1 MIPQLIKI
9 GSIIK
14 RDIDGNIIHN
24 TPLASAFTLLMLFVS
39 IYNHII
45 DKTETMGI
53 DAINP
58 PIILSFFAISE
69 TNTTIAEDINTFI
82 KYVIILL

>member
-9 GSIIK
+9 GSTIK
-14 RDIDGNIIHN
+14 KDIDGNIIHKIPFAN
-24 TPLASAFTLLMLFVS
+24 AFTLSMSFVS

-69 TNTTIAEDINTFI
+69 TSTIIAEDINTFI
-82 KYVIILL
+82 K

>member
-9 GSIIK
+9 GSTIK
-14 RDIDGNIIHN
+14 RDIDGTIIHKI
-24 TPLASAFTLLMLFVS
+24 PLASAFTLSISFVS

-69 TNTTIAEDINTFI
+69 TSTIIPEDINTFI
-82 KYVIILL
+82 K

>member
-1 MIPQLIKI
+1 LIPQLIKI

-14 RDIDGNIIHN
+14 RDIDGNIIHKI
-24 TPLASAFTLLMLFVS
+24 PLASAFTLSMLFVS
-39 IYNHII
+39 IYNNII
-45 DKTETMGI
+45 DKTDTMGI

-69 TNTTIAEDINTFI
+69 TSTIIAEDINTFI
-82 KYVIILL
+82 K

>member
-1 MIPQLIKI
+1 LIPKLIKI

-14 RDIDGNIIHN
+14 RDIDGTIIHKI
-24 TPLASAFTLLMLFVS
+24 PLASAFTLSMSFVL

-45 DKTETMGI
+45 DKTKTRGI

-58 PIILSFFAISE
+58 PIRLSFSEISE
-69 TNTTIAEDINTFI
+69 TSIIIEEESSSFNNVYIN
-82 KYVIILL
+82 

>member
-9 GSIIK
+9 GSTIK
-14 RDIDGNIIHN
+14 RDIDGNIIHKI
-24 TPLASAFTLLMLFVS
+24 PLASAFTLSMSFVS

-53 DAINP
+53 DATKP
-58 PIILSFFAISE
+58 PKRLSLFAISE
-69 TNTTIAEDINTFI
+69 TSTIIPEDINTFI
-82 KYVIILL
+82 K